1 MKKIITIL
9 VIMAYAGYSYAQS
22 LSLPPSGNNQ
32 KAKVMQNIGPVEIS
46 IAYSSPHVHTPKGD
60 DRIGHIWG
68 ELVQYGYNDLGFGTA
83 KAAPWRAGANENT
96 VIKFSHDVKIEGK
109 DLKAGTYAL
118 FLATAKDGPWTW
130 IFSTNTSSWGSF
142 FYDQKEDALRVDVTP
157 TDAPF
162 TEYLTYGFDDRL
174 PNSAVAYLQWEKK
187 RISFKIDAGDV
198 NNMYVSMMRNQLRS
212 NVGFDYR
219 NFSQAANFC
228 ATNKINLDE
237 ALAWADQA
245 MNPIPL
251 GGKREFNTLQA
262 KSNVLLAMGKNAEAD
277 ALMQEAIHSSD
288 ASVQAIHQYGRGLL
302 NAGQKEKAME
312 VFKFNAQKNLA
323 TDKFT
328 PNVGLARGY
337 TALGDT
343 KNAIKYWEEAIKNIP
358 DNQKPFIKTY
368 QGELDKL
375 KSAK

>member
-1 MKKIITIL
+1 MKKLITAM
-9 VIMAYAGYSYAQS
+9 VVMVCVGYAQAQT
-22 LSLPPSGNNQ
+22 LSQPPSGNNQ
-32 KAKVMQNIGPVEIS
+32 KAKVIQNIGPVEVS
-46 IAYSSPHVHTPKGD
+46 IAYSSPHVHTAQN
-60 DRIGHIWG
+60 DRTDHIWG
-68 ELVQYGYNDLGFGTA
+68 ELVHYGYIDQGFGTA

-96 VIKFSHDVKIEGK
+96 TIKFSNDVKIEGK
-109 DLKAGTYAL
+109 ELKAGTYGL

-130 IFSTNTSSWGSF
+130 IFSNNTTSWGSF

-187 RISFKIDAGDV
+187 RISFKIEAGDV
-198 NNMYVSMMRNQLRS
+198 NGMYVSMIRNQLRS
-212 NVGFDYR
+212 TPGFDYR
-219 NFSQAANFC
+219 NFSNAANFC
-228 ATNKINLDE
+228 AQNKINLDE
-237 ALAWADQA
+237 ALTWADQA

-251 GGKREFNTLQA
+251 GGKREFSTLQA

-277 ALMQEAIHSSD
+277 VLMQEAIHSPD
-288 ASVQAIHQYGRGLL
+288 AAVGAIHQYGRGLL

-312 VFKFNAQKNLA
+312 VFKFNAQQNLA
-323 TDKFT
+323 KDKFT

-337 TALGDT
+337 TAMGDT
-343 KNAIKYWEEAIKNIP
+343 KNAIKHWEEAIKNVP
-358 DNQKPFIKTY
+358 ENQKPFIKTY

-375 KSAK
+375 KAAK

>member
-1 MKKIITIL
+1 MKKIVTAL
-9 VIMAYAGYSYAQS
+9 VVLVCMNYLQAQP
-22 LSLPPSGNNQ
+22 LAQPPSGNNQ
-32 KAKVMQNIGPVEIS
+32 KAKVIQNIGPVEVS

-60 DRIGHIWG
+60 DRTGHIWG
-68 ELVQYGYNDLGFGTA
+68 ELVPYGYNDLGFGPA

-96 VIKFSHDVKIEGK
+96 VITFSHDVKIEGK
-109 DLKAGTYAL
+109 DLKAGMYAL
-118 FLATAKDGPWTW
+118 FLGTSKDGSWTW
-130 IFSTNTSSWGSF
+130 IFSKNIASWGSF
-142 FYDQKEDALRVDVTP
+142 FYEQKEDALRVDVTP

-198 NNMYVSMMRNQLRS
+198 NNIYVSMMRNQLRS
-212 NVGFDYR
+212 FPGFDYR
-219 NFSQAANFC
+219 NFSNAANFC
-228 ATNKINLDE
+228 AQNKINLDE
-237 ALAWADQA
+237 ALVWADKA
-245 MNPIPL
+245 MDPTFV
-251 GGKREFNTLQA
+251 GGKKEFNTLQA
-262 KSNVLLAMGKNAEAD
+262 KSSVLLAMGKNAEAD
-277 ALMQEAIHSSD
+277 ALMQEAIHSTD
-288 ASVQAIHQYGRGLL
+288 ATVGAIHQYGRGLL

-312 VFKFNAQKNLA
+312 VFKYNAQKNLA

-337 TALGDT
+337 TAMGDT

-358 DNQKPFIKTY
+358 ENQKPFIKTY

-375 KSAK
+375 KATK